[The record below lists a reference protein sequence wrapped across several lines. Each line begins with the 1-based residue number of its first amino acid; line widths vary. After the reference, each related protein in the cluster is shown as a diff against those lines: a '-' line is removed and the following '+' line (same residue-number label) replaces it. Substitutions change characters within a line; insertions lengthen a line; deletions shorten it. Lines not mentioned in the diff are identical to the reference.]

1 MQSSHTSLHQD
12 FTGTS
17 PLLIPSP
24 VASVARRLKLEHPC
38 ADLSGVDR
46 EQQLLAIVQ
55 AQTEIAAARPEP
67 EAVAQI
73 VAVLALEVIGA
84 QAAVVEL
91 TAGDEILHHHV
102 LGTVT
107 PHRLAAPLVHA
118 GKPVGTL
125 SVYADHPQAF
135 TAADSETLTLL
146 AGAVAAHLALATAQ
160 VPPSHHIWDDALTG
174 LGNRHGYERR
184 IAHECARRRRDG
196 GLLTLVLVDLDGPQ
210 SDGVR
215 RTVAAVLQRWT
226 RSIDG
231 VYRVGE
237 DRFALILPGS
247 DGQSGQAL
255 TERIAGRLVDA
266 HPLAASARF
275 GVAQAGDEDP
285 QLLYAAAEAELLRF
299 QRADAA

>member
-1 MQSSHTSLHQD
+1 M
-12 FTGTS
+12 F
-17 PLLIPSP
+17 
-24 VASVARRLKLEHPC
+24 ARHRLKLDRPC
-38 ADLSGVDR
+38 ADLSGMDR

-67 EAVAQI
+67 EVVMQI
-73 VAVLALEVIGA
+73 VATLALEVIGA
-84 QAAVVEL
+84 QAAAVEL
-91 TAGDEILHHHV
+91 AARDEIVHDHV

-107 PHRLAAPLVHA
+107 SHRLDAPLVHD
-118 GKPVGTL
+118 GRPVGTL

-135 TAADSETLTLL
+135 TAVDSETLTLL
-146 AGAVAAHLALATAQ
+146 AAAVAAQLAHASAQ
-160 VPPSHHIWDDALTG
+160 APAGRHAWDDPLTG
-174 LGNRHGYERR
+174 LGNRHAYERR

-196 GLLTLVLVDLDGPQ
+196 GLLTLVLVDLDGVQ
-210 SDGVR
+210 GDGVR

-237 DRFALILPGS
+237 DRFALILPGA
-247 DGQSGQAL
+247 DAQSGQAL
-255 TERIAGRLVDA
+255 IERIAGRLVDA

-275 GVAQAGDEDP
+275 GVAQAGDEHP
-285 QLLYAAAEAELLRF
+285 EPLYAAAEAELLRL

>member
-1 MQSSHTSLHQD
+1 
-12 FTGTS
+12 
-17 PLLIPSP
+17 
-24 VASVARRLKLEHPC
+24 
-38 ADLSGVDR
+38 VDR

-67 EAVAQI
+67 DAVAQI

-84 QAAVVEL
+84 QAAAIEL
-91 TAGDEILHHHV
+91 ATGDEILHNHV

-118 GKPVGTL
+118 GKTVGTL

-160 VPPSHHIWDDALTG
+160 APPSQHIWDDALTG

-184 IAHECARRRRDG
+184 IAHECARRQRDG

-237 DRFALILPGS
+237 NRFALILPGS

-285 QLLYAAAEAELLRF
+285 QLLYAAAEAELLRL

>member
-1 MQSSHTSLHQD
+1 M
-12 FTGTS
+12 
-17 PLLIPSP
+17 
-24 VASVARRLKLEHPC
+24 
-38 ADLSGVDR
+38 DR

-55 AQTEIAAARPEP
+55 AQTEIAAARPE
-67 EAVAQI
+67 ADVVAQI
-73 VAVLALEVIGA
+73 VAALALEVIGA
-84 QAAVVEL
+84 QAAAVEL
-91 TAGDEILHHHV
+91 AAGDENVHDLV

-107 PHRLAAPLVHA
+107 PHRLAAPLIHD
-118 GKPVGTL
+118 GTPVGTL

-135 TAADSETLTLL
+135 TGADSETLTLL
-146 AGAVAAHLALATAQ
+146 AGAVAAHLAQASAQ
-160 VPPSHHIWDDALTG
+160 APAGPRIWDDALTG
-174 LGNRHGYERR
+174 LGNRYAYERR

-210 SDGVR
+210 GDGVR

-247 DGQSGQAL
+247 DGQSGHAL

-275 GVAQAGDEDP
+275 GVAQAGDENP
-285 QLLYAAAEAELLRF
+285 ELLYAAAEAELLRL

>member
-1 MQSSHTSLHQD
+1 M
-12 FTGTS
+12 
-17 PLLIPSP
+17 
-24 VASVARRLKLEHPC
+24 
-38 ADLSGVDR
+38 DR

-67 EAVAQI
+67 EVVMQI
-73 VAVLALEVIGA
+73 VATLALEVIGA
-84 QAAVVEL
+84 QAAAVEL
-91 TAGDEILHHHV
+91 AARDEIIHDHV

-107 PHRLAAPLVHA
+107 SHRLDAPLVHG

-125 SVYADHPQAF
+125 SVYADDPQAF

-146 AGAVAAHLALATAQ
+146 AAAVAAHLAHASARA
-160 VPPSHHIWDDALTG
+160 PADRHAGHDALTG
-174 LGNRHGYERR
+174 LGNRHAYERR
-184 IAHECARRRRDG
+184 IAHECARRGRNG
-196 GLLTLVLVDLDGPQ
+196 GLLTLVLVDLDGVQ
-210 SDGVR
+210 GDGVR

-237 DRFALILPGS
+237 DRFALILPGA
-247 DGQSGQAL
+247 DAQSGQAL
-255 TERIAGRLVDA
+255 TGRIAGRLVDA

-275 GVAQAGDEDP
+275 GVAQAGDEHP
-285 QLLYAAAEAELLRF
+285 EPLYAAAEAELLRL